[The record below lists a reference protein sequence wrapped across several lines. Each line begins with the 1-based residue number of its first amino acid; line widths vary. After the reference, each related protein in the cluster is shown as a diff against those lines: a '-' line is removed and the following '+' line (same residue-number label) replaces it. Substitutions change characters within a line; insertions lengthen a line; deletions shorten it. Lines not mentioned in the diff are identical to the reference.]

1 MIITFCGHSSYSG
14 NMQDEEKILTL
25 LEEISN
31 GEDLTFYL
39 GGYGGFDGFAKQC
52 CKKYKILHPN
62 SRIIFITP
70 YLGKWLDERKEY
82 IEEEYDEV
90 IYPELENVPPKF
102 AISRRNEWMVNQA
115 DYVIAYVQLHFGG
128 AYNTLLYAHKHNKL
142 YTNIYKGNYEL
153 Y

>member
-14 NMQDEEKILTL
+14 NIQDEKKILTL

-39 GGYGGFDGFAKQC
+39 GGYGGFDGFAKDC
-52 CKKYKILHPN
+52 CKKYKKLHPN
-62 SRIIFITP
+62 SRIVFITP

-82 IEEEYDEV
+82 IEKEYDEV
-90 IYPELENVPPKF
+90 IYPELESVPPKF
-102 AISRRNEWMVNQA
+102 AISHRNEWMVNKS

-128 AYNTLLYAHKHNKL
+128 AYNTLLYAHKHKKQH
-142 YTNIYKGNYEL
+142 TNIYDDNYEL